1 MQLYTAAIAARHKVT
16 RRYALKAGS
25 VIAETQQEAEEYA
38 LQAAEQKF
46 PPGLYDDHQ
55 ANVQLVPGRM
65 VDQVFLTD
73 RQPVA

>member
-1 MQLYTAAIAARHKVT
+1 MKLYTAAIAARHKLT

-25 VIAETQQEAEEYA
+25 VLAETQQQAEASA
-38 LQAAEQKF
+38 LQSAEQKF

-55 ANVQLVPGRM
+55 ANVQVVPGRM
-65 VDQVFLTD
+65 IDQVFLTD